1 MYYSQGG
8 DPRQPVMNSQ
18 RQPVPAYGYQVPTMG
33 YQQPMGSYVMPQMQ
47 LAPQAPAVEM
57 ASQQLMSASKAQTGE
72 QMVRKQSSKKTAK
85 PNGNMYISIAVAMV
99 GAAMFGLDQ
108 GNFGNVQTF
117 DGFIQEW
124 CVGNYGDILTCNHEY
139 MKDNPNKEWENNFI
153 MWGATLITYGAAAG
167 ALLLGPV
174 LTNKLGRRPCIL
186 AGGAICFVGCLV
198 ASYLS
203 MSNITTFMVGRFI
216 TGFGVGVSC
225 FALPLYNSEIS
236 TPGLRGTTGSLFQ
249 LNVVVGCFISCLI
262 TLVCDDWKFGILMP
276 GIAGAF
282 LMVAAP
288 FIPES
293 PRFVME
299 KKGYDQGVAE
309 LERIRSGDVTVEANE
324 MQQGIEEEQG
334 VEQVSFIG
342 LCQERNLRKRVIIAC
357 TLVACQ
363 QATGVNAF
371 LGYAGTIFEK
381 CGIKDPIL
389 FNTVFNCIMIFGC
402 VAGLLMVDSK
412 YGGRKKQL
420 LLASIIM
427 GPPLLISGYAL
438 RFDNHPQDR
447 GWDNLKSNF
456 KYDWNGIIVMACV
469 CIYGVGFQF
478 AWGTIPWVY
487 PSEIFS
493 MSEKENAVSLAVFV
507 NYINNAI
514 VIMITPAIMQY
525 SVPGT
530 MYFFGVANVFCG
542 LFVWAFIKETK
553 GVPLEDVPALFR
565 SDGGSSSEDGEY

>member
-1 MYYSQGG
+1 MGSYPYQ
-8 DPRQPVMNSQ
+8 QP
-18 RQPVPAYGYQVPTMG
+18 TG

-47 LAPQAPAVEM
+47 AAPPAMAPAVEM
-57 ASQQLMSASKAQTGE
+57 AQQLMTTAEEAGVE
-72 QMVRKQSSKKTAK
+72 QMVRKMSSRKTAK
-85 PNGNMYISIAVAMV
+85 PNGNMYMSIAVAMV

-124 CVGNYGDILTCNHEY
+124 CVGTYGDELTCNHDY
-139 MKDNPNKEWENNFI
+139 MKNHTNEEWENSFV

-174 LTNKLGRRPCIL
+174 LSNKMGRRPCIL
-186 AGGAICFVGCLV
+186 VGGGICFLGCAM
-198 ASYLS
+198 ASYLA
-203 MSNITTFMVGRFI
+203 MGNATVFMVGRFV

-262 TLVCDDWKFGILMP
+262 TLFCEDWKFGILMP

-282 LMVAAP
+282 LMAAAP

-299 KKGYDQGVAE
+299 KDGFDAGVDE
-309 LERIRSGDVTVEANE
+309 LERIRSGDVTVEADE
-324 MQQGIEEEQG
+324 MQRGIEEEQG
-334 VEQVSFIG
+334 VEQVSFVG

-381 CGIKDPIL
+381 CGISDPIL
-389 FNTVFNCIMIFGC
+389 FNTVFNLIMIFGC
-402 VAGLLMVDSK
+402 VTGLLLVDSK

-420 LLASIIM
+420 LQASVIM
-427 GPPLLISGYAL
+427 GPPLVISGLAL
-438 RFDNHPQDR
+438 QF
-447 GWDNLKSNF
+447 
-456 KYDWNGIIVMACV
+456 DWNGLIVMIWV

-478 AWGTIPWVY
+478 AWGTIPWIY
-487 PSEIFS
+487 PAEIFS
-493 MSEKENAVSLAVFV
+493 MSEKESAVSLAVFV
-507 NYINNAI
+507 NYINNALIII
-514 VIMITPAIMQY
+514 VTPAIMHW

-530 MYFFGVANVFCG
+530 MYFFGAANVICG
-542 LFVWAFIKETK
+542 LFVMTFIKETK
-553 GVPLEDVPALFR
+553 GVPLEEVPALFR
-565 SDGGSSSEDGEY
+565 RDGGSSSEDGEY